1 MIKKYLLKLLTRWF
15 NVNQNEAIPIFWSF
29 LYFFCLLSGY
39 YVLRPL
45 RDEMG
50 IRGGVENLQW
60 LFTGTFFVMILIVPL
75 FGFIIKRY
83 SYRKFLPYIYIF
95 FIGNIFCFFILFKL
109 EISPVI
115 LARSFFIW
123 LSVFNLFVV
132 SVFWSFMTDI
142 YSTEQSRRLFGIIA
156 AGGSTGAITGPA
168 LTVLLTTTMDPINLL
183 VLSMLLLSVATLCI
197 RNLINWSVENS
208 EINGQAKI
216 KLKPIGGSIFA
227 GIKSVINSNY
237 LLGICGL
244 VFLYTAVSTFLYFE
258 QAHIVDQTISDSSSR
273 TRLFGG
279 IDFVVNTLAL
289 SSQLFLT
296 GRLIHKFG
304 MAIILAAIPLLVMI
318 GFFSLSLAIALPTII
333 IIQIIHRAGNFSLL
347 RPGREMLFTVT
358 PREDRYKS
366 KNFIDT
372 AIYRG
377 SDALTGWAFAGLV
390 SLGFSLSTIAVVAI
404 PLAGAWALTGFIM
417 GKRYNRIQNDENSQK
432 SYPVSSVI
440 VNLNK

>member
-1 MIKKYLLKLLTRWF
+1 AYESGF
-15 NVNQNEAIPIFWSF
+15 NSLSSF
-29 LYFFCLLSGY
+29 
-39 YVLRPL
+39 
-45 RDEMG
+45 
-50 IRGGVENLQW
+50 N
-60 LFTGTFFVMILIVPL
+60 
-75 FGFIIKRY
+75 
-83 SYRKFLPYIYIF
+83 
-95 FIGNIFCFFILFKL
+95 
-109 EISPVI
+109 
-115 LARSFFIW
+115 
-123 LSVFNLFVV
+123 
-132 SVFWSFMTDI
+132 
-142 YSTEQSRRLFGIIA
+142 
-156 AGGSTGAITGPA
+156 
-168 LTVLLTTTMDPINLL
+168 
-183 VLSMLLLSVATLCI
+183 
-197 RNLINWSVENS
+197 
-208 EINGQAKI
+208 
-216 KLKPIGGSIFA
+216 
-227 GIKSVINSNY
+227 
-237 LLGICGL
+237 
-244 VFLYTAVSTFLYFE
+244 TAVSSFLYFE

-296 GRLIHKFG
+296 GRLIRKFG

-417 GKRYNRIQNDENSQK
+417 GKRYNRISK
-432 SYPVSSVI
+432 
-440 VNLNK
+440 